1 MTRIRK
7 SDLRAW
13 FADLANKEKRK
24 EQNRKSKQKSK
35 RNFKNAKE
43 N

>member
-24 EQNRKSKQKSK
+24 ENRKSNQKSK
-35 RNFKNAKE
+35 RNFKNVKE